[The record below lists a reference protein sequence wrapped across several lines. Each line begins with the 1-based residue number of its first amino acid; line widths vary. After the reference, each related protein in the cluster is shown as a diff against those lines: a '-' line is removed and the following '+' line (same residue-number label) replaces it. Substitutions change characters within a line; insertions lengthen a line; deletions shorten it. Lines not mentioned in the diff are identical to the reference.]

1 MERAQRAMKSSGSA
15 GHHHSYTPIFYLL
28 SHISIYVEGIG

>member
-15 GHHHSYTPIFYLL
+15 GLHHSYLL
-28 SHISIYVEGIG
+28 YHISIYVEGIG

>member
-1 MERAQRAMKSSGSA
+1 MERAQRAMKSSAPPDSI
-15 GHHHSYTPIFYLL
+15 TPIFYLL